1 MTAKLILGPR
11 PGKKSKDKIKA
22 QGVTDILT
30 LLSARE
36 QPETIAKIA
45 SSIGAEWHH
54 FPIDGGHLDTLV
66 SVDLSQLFLTFDEI
80 ERASE
85 TPTIYLHCSAG
96 IHRTGFVIYAYLRY
110 RGRTPE
116 AALAELIELRPV
128 TSEQVG
134 EDRLALAEQMFQ
146 DWKQR

>member
-1 MTAKLILGPR
+1 MAAKIILGPR
-11 PGKKSKDKIKA
+11 PGKKSKDSIQA

-36 QPETIAKIA
+36 QADSIKLLAK
-45 SSIGAEWHH
+45 SIGAAWHH
-54 FPIDGGHLDTLV
+54 FPVDGGHLETLAG
-66 SVDLSQLFLTFDEI
+66 VDLSQLFLAFDEI

-85 TPTIYLHCSAG
+85 APVIYLHCSAG

-110 RGRTPE
+110 RGRTPD
-116 AALAELIELRPV
+116 AALAELIKLRPV

-134 EDRLALAEQMFQ
+134 EDRIALAEQMFR